1 MQTANAPTPLRLQL
15 QQQVVQLGALAG
27 EARLGSLAYPPI
39 VGGSPGRTGSRGSLR
54 SSPA

>member
-27 EARLGSLAYPPI
+27 EARLGSLAYPPHRWRI
-39 VGGSPGRTGSRGSLR
+39 SWAHGLTW
-54 SSPA
+54 